1 MNGYFNI
8 LKPTG
13 MSSAAVVAVMRR
25 LTGMKRVGHAGT
37 LDPEAAGRSL
47 SQTCKQGKKLL

>member
-13 MSSAAVVAVMRR
+13 MSSAAVVSVLRR
-25 LTGMKRVGHAGT
+25 LTGIKRIGMPVRWIRKPQG
-37 LDPEAAGRSL
+37 SCL
-47 SQTCKQGKKLL
+47 S

>member
-1 MNGYFNI
+1 MNGFFNI

-25 LTGMKRVGHAGT
+25 LTGEKRVGHAGT
-37 LDPEAAGRSL
+37 LDPEAAGVL
-47 SQTCKQGKKLL
+47 PIMTGKA